1 MMPLNS
7 ISSRG
12 TVGNC
17 RDHEPIISQKHE
29 VIRMMATETKTSFSR
44 ILMERITTRRIKR
57 INLEEYRD
65 DSIELRRYLASEAAN
80 IEFEQR
86 KERALTENH
95 RAGFMR

>member
-1 MMPLNS
+1 M
-7 ISSRG
+7 
-12 TVGNC
+12 TVESHVPKIRWEN
-17 RDHEPIISQKHE
+17 E
-29 VIRMMATETKTSFSR
+29 VIRMMATETRTSLSR
-44 ILMERITTRRIKR
+44 ILIEKIAPRRIKR
-57 INLEEYRD
+57 MKLEEYRD